1 MNQRNAN
8 DAAKFISHENELN
21 LAVQRKYSR
30 KDTGWRLFLKTII
43 ARAYPRLIGQQR
55 EVSWMVFDVIM
66 PMLAVIAYV
75 LVYRALKAPEEY
87 IGFVVMGGAM
97 TAFWM
102 NILWSMSSQLYWEK
116 EQGNL
121 ALYIMAPNSMMA
133 ILLGMAL
140 GGMLATAMRALAVT
154 LLGVFLFGV
163 TYTVSSYLQLF
174 LVFMLAM
181 VALYGMGMFMAS
193 AFLLFG
199 REAWHMANLA
209 QEPIFLASGFY
220 FPIKSLPFW
229 VAAGASI
236 IPLTLGMDAMRQL
249 VFPTGFQFG
258 FLSVQWEIIILAVL
272 SVVFI
277 LTAKIL
283 LVHIEKMAV
292 REGRITESR
301 R

>member
-1 MNQRNAN
+1 MGNLNRS
-8 DAAKFISHENELN
+8 DAALM
-21 LAVQRKYSR
+21 RPYSR
-30 KDTGWRLFLKTII
+30 KDTGWRLFFKTII

-55 EVSWMVFDVIM
+55 EVSWLVFDLIM

-75 LVYRALKAPEEY
+75 FVYRALDAPEEY

-140 GGMLATAMRALAVT
+140 GGMLATALRALAVT
-154 LLGVFLFGV
+154 LLGIFMFGV
-163 TYTVSSYLQLF
+163 TYTVISYAQLF

-181 VALYGMGMFMAS
+181 IALYGMGMMMAS
-193 AFLLFG
+193 VFLLFG

-249 VFPTGFQFG
+249 IFPSGFQFG
-258 FLSVQWEIIILAVL
+258 FMSVQWEIIILTIL

-277 LTAKIL
+277 VTAKIL
-283 LVHIEKMAV
+283 LAHIEKIAV